1 MLAVVRALADAT
13 DSGDREAA
21 LQRARDAFRL
31 LDTRERGIVTPLAQ
45 AVAGADTDADHG
57 WSAPLGALLTEAP
70 LESLRALDG
79 RLTTQQAQMCEP
91 VAAALAATPPHR
103 GTATSAH
110 SGTATP
116 AHRGTATSAH
126 GGTATPAH
134 RGTATPARGG
144 DSETPD
150 ELLHRF
156 GLSAFRPGQREA
168 VQAALDGRS
177 TLLMFPTGS
186 GKSLCYQLPA
196 IADGDGLT
204 VVVSPLIALIADQH
218 NRLTALGV
226 RSAMLASTLSG
237 QEAASALQTL
247 QTDAQIVFCA
257 PERFANG
264 AFRRAL
270 SNRRISLFVV
280 DEAHC
285 VSQWGHD
292 FRPDYLRLRPVIE
305 ELGRPPVMA
314 ATATA
319 TPKVADE
326 IVARLGISDP
336 LIISRGFDR
345 PNISFDTVQFA
356 GDGAV
361 GRKRATLTGG
371 VADPANRPAIVYCGT
386 RRDTEDLTTEL
397 RSQGLAATGYHAG
410 MDAGTRAAAQAAFA
424 NGEADVMVAT
434 NAFGMGVDFPFGVRS
449 VWHWALPASV
459 EAYYQEAG
467 RAGRDGLP
475 ARAVMLAMRGDLG
488 RLVKFIQDAELRP
501 EHVAAALRRLD
512 AMAGQTGASIDPRGQ
527 SDRDRIALAV
537 AERCGAVTLEP
548 APGGRVTVSLR
559 GTLDLRRAAAEC
571 QAARDR
577 RWEAYHAL
585 KAFATGED
593 RCRRQQL
600 LDHFGDPLAPAPT
613 GRCCDVCDPL
623 DWLAVADRAP
633 ARRRGTSGGSTQ
645 PSGPPVDQT
654 EFERLKRWRADRADG
669 KPAYTVATNA
679 VLEELLRRR
688 PADDAGLLAIKG
700 IGQSFVAKH
709 GDAIL
714 AELATLAPD
723 ANERDS
729 A

>member
-1 MLAVVRALADAT
+1 MLTVVRALADAA

-31 LDTRERGIVTPLAQ
+31 LDTRERGIVTPLAK
-45 AVAGADTDADHG
+45 AVAAADADHG
-57 WSAPLGALLTEAP
+57 WSAPLGALLTDAP

-79 RLTTQQAQMCEP
+79 RLTTQQQQACGP
-91 VAAALAATPPHR
+91 VAAALAAAPLREGSH
-103 GTATSAH
+103 
-110 SGTATP
+110 
-116 AHRGTATSAH
+116 
-126 GGTATPAH
+126 
-134 RGTATPARGG
+134 
-144 DSETPD
+144 ETPD

-168 VQAALDGRS
+168 VQATLDGRS
-177 TLLMFPTGS
+177 TLLLFPTGS

-204 VVVSPLIALIADQH
+204 VVVSPLIALITDQH
-218 NRLTALGV
+218 NRLTARGV
-226 RSAMLASTLSG
+226 RSAMLTSMLSG
-237 QEAASALQTL
+237 QEAAGFLQTL
-247 QTDAQIVFCA
+247 ETDAQIVFCA

-270 SNRRISLFVV
+270 SNRRIRLFVV

-326 IVARLGISDP
+326 IVARLGIDDP
-336 LIISRGFDR
+336 LIVSRGFDR

-361 GRKRATLTGG
+361 GRKRATLIGG
-371 VADPANRPAIVYCGT
+371 LADTVNRPAIVYCGT
-386 RRDTEDLTTEL
+386 RRDTEDLTTEM
-397 RSQGLAATGYHAG
+397 RSSGLAAIGYHAG
-410 MDAGTRAAAQAAFA
+410 MDADIRAVAQAAFA
-424 NGEADVMVAT
+424 NGDADVMVAT

-449 VWHWALPASV
+449 VWHWAMPASV

-501 EHVAAALRRLD
+501 EDVAAALRRLAAD
-512 AMAGQTGASIDPRGQ
+512 TGGAGTTIDPRGQ

-537 AERCGAVTLEP
+537 AERCGAVALEP
-548 APGGRVTVSLR
+548 APGGRVAVTLR
-559 GTLDLRRAAAEC
+559 GPLDMARAAAEC
-571 QAARDR
+571 RAARDR

-623 DWLAVADRAP
+623 DWLVVADRAP
-633 ARRRGTSGGSTQ
+633 ARRRRETAGGGGGE
-645 PSGPPVDQT
+645 PSGPPVDQA
-654 EFERLKRWRADRADG
+654 EFEQLKRWRFDRSEG

-688 PADDAGLLAIKG
+688 PADAGGLLAIKG
-700 IGQSFVAKH
+700 IGESFVAKH

-714 AELATLAPD
+714 AELAALGPNAD
-723 ANERDS
+723 ER
-729 A
+729 AAA